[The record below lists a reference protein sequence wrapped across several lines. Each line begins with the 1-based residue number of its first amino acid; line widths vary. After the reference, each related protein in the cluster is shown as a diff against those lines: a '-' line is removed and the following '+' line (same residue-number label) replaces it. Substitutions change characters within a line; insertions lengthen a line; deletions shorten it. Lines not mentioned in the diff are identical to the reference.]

1 MEKSLSEIPYKIFP
15 TQFFYTEHLKQNTKP
30 KTKQVVEH
38 PRQIL
43 DYYVHIGWGA
53 LRLLRRF
60 FKAFRISWFFWPSIF
75 DHFQILLI
83 WYFNYFY
90 VRAM

>member
-43 DYYVHIGWGA
+43 DYYVHIG
-53 LRLLRRF
+53 
-60 FKAFRISWFFWPSIF
+60 
-75 DHFQILLI
+75 
-83 WYFNYFY
+83 
-90 VRAM
+90 